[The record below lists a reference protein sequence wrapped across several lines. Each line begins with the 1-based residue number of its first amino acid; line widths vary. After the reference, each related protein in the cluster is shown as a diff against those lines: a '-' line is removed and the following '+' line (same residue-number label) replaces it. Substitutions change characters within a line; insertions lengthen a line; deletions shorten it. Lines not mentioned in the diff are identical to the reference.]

1 MHSLFLYLDKQKP
14 KICCVRLLEI
24 LSFQLQT
31 RPSALG
37 LIFSALILDVNSPQ
51 IAAHQQMF
59 KVLLEVSV

>member
-31 RPSALG
+31 RPSALA
-37 LIFSALILDVNSPQ
+37 LFSPHLFLNSPQ